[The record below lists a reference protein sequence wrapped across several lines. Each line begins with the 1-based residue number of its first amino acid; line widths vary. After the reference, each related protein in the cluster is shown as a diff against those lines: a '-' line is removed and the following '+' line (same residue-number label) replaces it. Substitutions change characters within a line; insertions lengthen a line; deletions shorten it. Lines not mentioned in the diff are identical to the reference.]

1 MSRISKKKP
10 KIAAVIIGSAARTAI
25 KKAVSQ
31 GADLLE
37 ARIDTFRSL
46 DPASIAVSLKE
57 LKRSSRLPLILT
69 VRSKKEGGARDIPD
83 KKRLELFTALMP
95 FADYVDIEASSSGI
109 LKNVLKSAAK
119 ERKKA
124 IVSYHNFKST
134 PGDKKLKEIIESSLS
149 AGADIVKV
157 AAYVNSL
164 EDLGRLSR
172 LLSLSDRLI
181 VIGMG
186 PLGAASRVFFPMIG
200 SLMTYGSVTGKT
212 APGQPTLKDLRKE
225 FSRYR
230 I

>member
-1 MSRISKKKP
+1 MSRTGKTRP
-10 KIAAVIIGSAARTAI
+10 KIAAVITGSTASTVVE
-25 KKAVSQ
+25 KAVSQ

-46 DPASIAVSLKE
+46 DPASLAVALKE

-83 KKRLELFTALMP
+83 EKRLELFNSLMK

-109 LKNVLKSAAK
+109 LKNVLKSATK
-119 ERKKA
+119 ERKKS

-134 PGDKKLKEIIESSLS
+134 PGDKKFKEIIESALS
-149 AGADIVKV
+149 SGADIVKL
-157 AAYVNSL
+157 ATYVNSF
-164 EDLGRLSR
+164 EDLRRLSR

-181 VIGMG
+181 IIGMG

-200 SLMTYGSVTGKT
+200 SLITYGSITGKT
-212 APGQPTLKDLRKE
+212 APGQMSIRDLKKE
-225 FSRYR
+225 FSRYSL
-230 I
+230 

>member
-1 MSRISKKKP
+1 MSRTGKTRP
-10 KIAAVIIGSAARTAI
+10 KIAAVITGSAASTVVE
-25 KKAVSQ
+25 KAVSQ

-46 DPASIAVSLKE
+46 DPASLAVALKE

-83 KKRLELFTALMP
+83 EKRLELFNSLMK

-109 LKNVLKSAAK
+109 LKNVLKSATK
-119 ERKKA
+119 ERKKS

-134 PGDKKLKEIIESSLS
+134 PGDKKFKEIIESALS
-149 AGADIVKV
+149 SGADIVKL
-157 AAYVNSL
+157 ATYVNSF
-164 EDLGRLSR
+164 EDLRRLSR

-181 VIGMG
+181 IIGMG

-200 SLMTYGSVTGKT
+200 SLITYRSITGKT
-212 APGQPTLKDLRKE
+212 APGQLKLKDLKKE
-225 FSRYR
+225 FSRFG